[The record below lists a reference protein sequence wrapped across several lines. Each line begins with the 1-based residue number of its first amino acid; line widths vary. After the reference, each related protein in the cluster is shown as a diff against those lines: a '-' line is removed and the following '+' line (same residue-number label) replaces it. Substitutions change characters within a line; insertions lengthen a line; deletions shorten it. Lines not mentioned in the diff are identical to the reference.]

1 MATRILICATIGP
14 NDFVTRA
21 ARIALGGVAALLVVA
36 NASGQPAVWRPE
48 FDAALKQREFAKA
61 FGIAKGAADQGDAN
75 ARYALARLFRDGVGT
90 ARDMTRAR
98 QIFSELAAG
107 GHPDSQNALGELMRA
122 ALGGPKDLDAAG
134 QHFRQAADQGNAPA
148 MFNLA
153 RLYRQADFNRRD
165 DTLAYEWALKAANAG
180 HVPALGL
187 VGYFILTGTG
197 VGKDPDVAVAWLK
210 SGYEKGDLTARAFYG
225 LALASGNGV
234 ARNATLG
241 EQLMT
246 EAANAGNIDAM
257 TTLANLH
264 QAGNVLPRDYSRAY
278 LWANIAGSRGP
289 TSANMHALRDDL
301 EKRLSPEQLASVQKQ
316 AREWKPQ
323 AVAARPATIGADGRP
338 LPGRGTGT
346 GFFVSGAGHLLTNHH
361 VIAGCNRITTDRHG
375 TATIVTSDVKAD
387 LAILKVEDPVDVW
400 ASIRADPPRLGE
412 SVYVFGYPLH
422 GVLASSGNFTSGL
435 VSALVG
441 LKNDPTRLQVSAPIQ
456 PGNSGG
462 PVLDQAGRVLG
473 VMASTA
479 SNIRIANATGAIPQ
493 NLNFAVHGTLA
504 RTLIESSG
512 LTVDSARPAPPLPS
526 EEVAERARRF
536 STLVTCER

>member
-1 MATRILICATIGP
+1 MCATISS
-14 NDFVTRA
+14 NNLATRA
-21 ARIALGGVAALLVVA
+21 ARIALGGVAALLVAA
-36 NASGQPAVWRPE
+36 NVCAQAAAWRAE
-48 FDAALKQREFAKA
+48 FDAALLQRDFAKA
-61 FGIAKGAADQGDAN
+61 YGIAKEAADQGDTN
-75 ARYALARLFRDGVGT
+75 GRYALARLIRDGAGT
-90 ARDMTRAR
+90 PRDMSRAR
-98 QIFSELAAG
+98 QIFSELAAL
-107 GHPDSQNALGELMRA
+107 GHAESQNAAGELMRA

-165 DTLAYEWALKAANAG
+165 DTQAYEWALKAANAG
-180 HVPALGL
+180 HVPAIGL

-210 SGYEKGDLTARAFYG
+210 SGYEKGDLTARAYYG

-234 ARNATLG
+234 TRNATLG

-257 TTLANLH
+257 TTLASLH
-264 QAGNVLPRDYSRAY
+264 QTGNVLPRDYSRAY
-278 LWANIAGSRGP
+278 LWANIAIARGS
-289 TSANMHALRDDL
+289 TSANVHALRDDL
-301 EKRLSPEQLASVQKQ
+301 ERRLSPEQLASVQKQ

-323 AVAARPATIGADGRP
+323 AVAARPATADGRA
-338 LPGRGTGT
+338 LPTHGTGT
-346 GFFVSGAGHLLTNHH
+346 GFFISGGGHLLTNHH
-361 VIAGCNRITTDRHG
+361 VITGCNRITTDRHG
-375 TATIVTSDVKAD
+375 IATVVTSDAKAD
-387 LAILKVEDPVDVW
+387 LAVLKVENPVDVW

-412 SVYVFGYPLH
+412 SVYVFGYPLQ

-473 VMASTA
+473 VMVSTA
-479 SNIRIANATGAIPQ
+479 SNVRIANATGAIPQ

-504 RTLIESSG
+504 RTLIESNG
-512 LTVDSARPAPPLPS
+512 LKADSAKPAPPLSS

-536 STLVTCER
+536 STLVICER